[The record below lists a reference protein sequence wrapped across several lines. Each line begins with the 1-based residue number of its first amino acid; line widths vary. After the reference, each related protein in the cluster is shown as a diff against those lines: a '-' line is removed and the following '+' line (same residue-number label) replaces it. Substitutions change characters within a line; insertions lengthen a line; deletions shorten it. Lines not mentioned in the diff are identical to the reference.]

1 MIHQLR
7 QRTLI
12 WLRRYLP
19 AEIASLATL
28 LCCAWA
34 VMELSHNAALTA
46 LAATWAES
54 LAYYGSMIIR
64 ELRSRPRLTPLTVL
78 AVLRDIVLEFGLA
91 ELLDSMLIRPAALY
105 LAISWLPHIGIAA
118 IAGKLAADV
127 IFYIPTIV
135 SFELL
140 RRRAQPMTK
149 ELSV

>member
-7 QRTLI
+7 QRALI

-19 AEIASLATL
+19 AEIASLTAVL
-28 LCCAWA
+28 VSAWA
-34 VMELSHNAALTA
+34 VMELSHNAVLTA
-46 LAATWAES
+46 LAATWVES

-64 ELRSRPRLTPLTVL
+64 ELRGRPRLTPLTVL

-91 ELLDSMLIRPAALY
+91 ELLDSLLIRPAALY
-105 LAISWLPHIGIAA
+105 LAISWLPQIGIAV

-149 ELSV
+149 ELSI